1 MGTSRRATIADVAAQ
16 AGVGVGTV
24 SRVLNGRPNVS
35 EATRRKVAEVMR
47 RLGYRPSHLAVGLS
61 RGTPHTVAIVVPYL
75 TRPSVVTR
83 LAGALAVFDEHGYD
97 TIVCN
102 VETPQQRDRH
112 LQALIARHRADG
124 VMVVSLPLA
133 KRHVISFKQA
143 TVPLVMIDA
152 DASSVPRTVIDDILG
167 GRLATE
173 HLLSLGHRR
182 IGFIGDT
189 VVRGSEAELM
199 FFSSRRRLDGYRRAL
214 RAAGVSYDAALVKCG
229 AHGAAMAAELAAQL
243 LALRR
248 PPSAIFAAS
257 DTQAIGVLAAA
268 DRSGHFVPGQLSVI
282 GFDDIDAAALHGLST
297 VRQPLQR
304 SGAEGARRLCT
315 VLTGEP
321 VRPMRQELA
330 LEVVRR
336 PSTARLRQP
345 VVVSAT
351 RACRPVGAPASKA
364 DVARRHVRHDY
375 PASLAGRADGYRP
388 SDSALEAR

>member
-24 SRVLNGRPNVS
+24 SRVLNGGPNVS
-35 EATRRKVAEVMR
+35 EATRGKVVEVMR

-83 LAGALAVFDEHGYD
+83 LAGALAVFDERGYD

-133 KRHVISFKQA
+133 KRHLISFEQA

-199 FFSSRRRLDGYRRAL
+199 FLS
-214 RAAGVSYDAALVKCG
+214 
-229 AHGAAMAAELAAQL
+229 
-243 LALRR
+243 
-248 PPSAIFAAS
+248 
-257 DTQAIGVLAAA
+257 LAAA
-268 DRSGHFVPGQLSVI
+268 AGRVSPCAARGGSHLRRGPGE
-282 GFDDIDAAALHGLST
+282 
-297 VRQPLQR
+297 VR
-304 SGAEGARRLCT
+304 CT
-315 VLTGEP
+315 
-321 VRPMRQELA
+321 R
-330 LEVVRR
+330 
-336 PSTARLRQP
+336 
-345 VVVSAT
+345 
-351 RACRPVGAPASKA
+351 
-364 DVARRHVRHDY
+364 
-375 PASLAGRADGYRP
+375 RADGGGTRGP
-388 SDSALEAR
+388 AAGAAQAAIGDLRGF